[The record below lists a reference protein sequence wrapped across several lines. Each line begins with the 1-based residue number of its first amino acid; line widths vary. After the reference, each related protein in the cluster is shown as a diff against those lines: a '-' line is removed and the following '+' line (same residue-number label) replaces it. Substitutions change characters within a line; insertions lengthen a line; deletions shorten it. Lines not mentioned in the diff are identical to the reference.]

1 MVTKKVFVVFVLP
14 VIFSL
19 VFGSAVMA
27 DILQKPDRELN
38 IWPISSP
45 EESSPEESSPEE
57 SSPEESPSYDAQIE
71 IIGLSKQ
78 YSTSEPIEI
87 QVKIYD
93 SSFDCGDLYI
103 TIYSAGKNDAIT
115 QGGFFEQ
122 CFENGSKILPVGD
135 EFSKTV
141 STPGSYEIVAEMV
154 SKKLMHISISEVF
167 TVK

>member
-1 MVTKKVFVVFVLP
+1 
-14 VIFSL
+14 
-19 VFGSAVMA
+19 MA

-38 IWPISSP
+38 IWPISST
-45 EESSPEESSPEE
+45 EESSPEE
-57 SSPEESPSYDAQIE
+57 SSPEESPSDDAQIE

-93 SSFDCGDLYI
+93 SSFDCGDLYV
-103 TIYSAGKNDAIT
+103 TIYSAEKNDAIT
-115 QGGFFEQ
+115 QGGFLEQ
-122 CFENGSKILPVGD
+122 CFENGSQILPVGD

>member
-38 IWPISSP
+38 MWPVSSS
-45 EESSPEESSPEE
+45 EGFSLEG
-57 SSPEESPSYDAQIE
+57 SPSQISPIE

-87 QVKIYD
+87 QVKIDD
-93 SSFDCGDLYI
+93 SSFDCGDLYV
-103 TIYSAGKNDAIT
+103 TIYSAGRNDVIT
-115 QGGFFEQ
+115 QSGFLEQ
-122 CFENGSKILPVGD
+122 CFEQGSTILPVGD
-135 EFSKTV
+135 EFSKV
-141 STPGSYEIVAEMV
+141 IDTPGSYEIVAQMV
-154 SKKLMHISISEVF
+154 SKKLMNISAREAF

>member
-38 IWPISSP
+38 LWPMSFSEGSS
-45 EESSPEESSPEE
+45 SF
-57 SSPEESPSYDAQIE
+57 DAKIE

-87 QVKIYD
+87 QIKIVD
-93 SSFDCGDLYI
+93 VSFDCGDLYV
-103 TIYSAGKNDAIT
+103 TIYSTGNNDVIT
-115 QGGFFEQ
+115 QGGFLEQ
-122 CFENGSKILPVGD
+122 CSEKGSKLLPIED
-135 EFSKTV
+135 EFSETI
-141 STPGSYEIVAEMV
+141 SIPGSYKIVAEMV
-154 SKKLMHISISEVF
+154 SKKLMNVSISEVF

>member
-38 IWPISSP
+38 MWPMSSS
-45 EESSPEESSPEE
+45 EGFSPYSAP
-57 SSPEESPSYDAQIE
+57 IE

-87 QVKIYD
+87 QVKIDD
-93 SSFDCGDLYI
+93 SSFNCGDLYV
-103 TIYSAGKNDAIT
+103 TIYSTGKNDVIT
-115 QGGFFEQ
+115 QSGFFEQ
-122 CFENGSKILPVGD
+122 CFTAGSKSLPIAD
-135 EFSKTV
+135 KFSQV
-141 STPGSYEIVAEMV
+141 IDTPGNYEIVAEMV
-154 SKKLMHISISEVF
+154 SKELKNISTREAF